1 MNSSLFIQKRK
12 ITFSRLNSRLLLV
25 NVVLLG
31 IFFALQIFITSS
43 VGTVSH
49 DIDTI
54 RKEKNELRLKNEIM
68 MAEIDKAKTL
78 NVMKDVES
86 KLGLTHKNVTF
97 LDEGNFNDLAYNK

>member
-1 MNSSLFIQKRK
+1 MNSQLFIQKRK
-12 ITFSRLNSRLLLV
+12 ITFSRLNSRLLIINGILI
-25 NVVLLG
+25 G

-49 DIDTI
+49 DIDST
-54 RKEKNELRLKNEIM
+54 RKEKNELRLKNEIL

-78 NVMKDVES
+78 NVMKDAES